1 MAVTVRRATADDLDL
16 LRPLQYR
23 PELNLVDE
31 HFAQQETGRLI
42 FAVAVDGDELLGT
55 AILDFV
61 ADQMTPELRNM
72 YVYPSA
78 RRRGAGRALTRY
90 IEDEARAA
98 GHTAV
103 YLAVDPNNY
112 KAVPLYISLEY
123 HPTGEHLFVDNPEV
137 QQVEEGQQPSAHY
150 AIYKKSLTAR

>member
-1 MAVTVRRATADDLDL
+1 MAVTVRRATAEDLDR
-16 LRPLQYR
+16 LRPAQYR

-42 FAVAVDGDELLGT
+42 FAVAADGDEILGT
-55 AILDFV
+55 AILDFD

-72 YVYPSA
+72 YVYPTA
-78 RRRGAGRALTRY
+78 RRKGAGRALTRY
-90 IEDEARAA
+90 IEDEARRA
-98 GHTAV
+98 GHAAV

-112 KAVPLYISLEY
+112 KAVPLYVSLEY
-123 HPTGEHLFVDNPEV
+123 HPTGEHLFVDEPEV
-137 QQVEEGQQPSAHY
+137 QQVEEGQQPSTHY

>member
-42 FAVAVDGDELLGT
+42 FAVAVDGDEPLGT
-55 AILDFV
+55 AILDFD

-72 YVYPSA
+72 YVYPTA
-78 RRRGAGRALTRY
+78 RRKGAGRALTRY
-90 IEDEARAA
+90 IEDEARRA

-137 QQVEEGQQPSAHY
+137 QQVEEGQQPSTHY

>member
-1 MAVTVRRATADDLDL
+1 MAITVRRATAEDLDR
-16 LRPLQYR
+16 LRAKEPR
-23 PELNLVDE
+23 PGLVDQ
-31 HFAQQETGRLI
+31 HFALQGEGTI
-42 FAVAVDGDELLGT
+42 VYAVALDDETPVGT
-55 AILDFV
+55 AVLDLD
-61 ADQMTPELRNM
+61 ADRMTPELRNM
-72 YVYPSA
+72 FVYPDA
-78 RRRGAGRALTRY
+78 RRKGAGRALTRF
-90 IEDEARAA
+90 IEDEARTA

-137 QQVEEGQQPSAHY
+137 PQVEEGQQASTHY

>member
-16 LRPLQYR
+16 LRPVQYR

-31 HFAQQETGRLI
+31 HYAMQEAGRLI
-42 FAVAVDGDELLGT
+42 FAVAVDGDEILGT
-55 AILDFV
+55 AILDLD

-72 YVYPSA
+72 YVHPTA

-90 IEDEARAA
+90 IEDEARKA
-98 GHTAV
+98 GHAAV

-112 KAVPLYISLEY
+112 KAVPLYVSLEY
-123 HPTGEHLFVDNPEV
+123 HPTGEHLFVDEPEV